1 MEIDINLESHD
12 LLWRLMPSTFK
23 KRYTDS
29 FGVKRAEI
37 VETEMAK
44 LIASGLIVKNDNGY
58 ELTPKGRELYSL
70 LTQKSCCQPA

>member
-1 MEIDINLESHD
+1 MEIDINIESHD
-12 LLWRLMPSTFK
+12 LPMEVMPPTVK

-58 ELTPKGRELYSL
+58 ELTPKGVNSI
-70 LTQKSCCQPA
+70 SC